1 MNSLR
6 ETLSACVSYLPE
18 SYRSEYGGLLAPEW
32 LDRLAD
38 RLLTIHR
45 TGVPTERPRP
55 HFSAE
60 CTPPVEP
67 TYAYFVDALRAW
79 QADPAGPVTARAFA
93 DALRAAG
100 CANML
105 LLLGQRRTPATL
117 TDARGIPPARGVL
130 LAAAEQPCGPRE
142 PLTVAARA
150 LAKHV
155 HRSPEAFWGKVAGSA
170 ADKNRAA
177 REVLEA
183 LLDGATW
190 WNVFGHYKH
199 ETVFEARVPSGHGA
213 RWGKAGTLFIGFLE
227 PFDEERGGETTT
239 E

>member
-1 MNSLR
+1 MTSLR
-6 ETLSACVSYLPE
+6 EILSACVPYLPE
-18 SYRSEYGGLLAPEW
+18 SYRSEFGGLLTREW

-45 TGVPTERPRP
+45 DGLPTDGPRP

-60 CTPPVEP
+60 CTPPLESA
-67 TYAYFVDALRAW
+67 YAAFVDALNEW
-79 QADPAGPVTARAFA
+79 EADRAGPQTPRAFA
-93 DALRAAG
+93 EAMRAAG
-100 CANML
+100 CANLL

-117 TDARGIPPARGVL
+117 TDSRGIPPSRAVL
-130 LAAAEQPCGPRE
+130 LRAAGQPCGPRD

-155 HRSPEAFWGKVAGSA
+155 HRSPEALWGKVVGSA

-177 REVLEA
+177 RVVLEGI
-183 LLDGATW
+183 LDGATW

-213 RWGKAGTLFIGFLE
+213 RWGKAGTVFIGFLE
-227 PFDEERGGETTT
+227 PFDEERRGETTT
-239 E
+239 D